1 MGSSHAS
8 PQAQSLHSIVAMA
21 HGGAHAHPTLQK
33 CGCVTVLLA
42 RLDSQFHKLIM
53 RYLGDEKIRHIA
65 VDSEADVSI
74 RYSSF
79 KFLFSGAIASPT
91 VRII

>member
-1 MGSSHAS
+1 MNVGSSHAS

-21 HGGAHAHPTLQK
+21 HGGAHAHLTLQK

-65 VDSEADVSI
+65 
-74 RYSSF
+74 
-79 KFLFSGAIASPT
+79 
-91 VRII
+91 